1 LVTSPCD
8 EQTSEES
15 TAVNDEQHIYQ
26 LTWRHPF
33 WGYTEEGI
41 LEAPDLD
48 TAIALAPPESARGLP
63 ISEIAGP
70 EGVAVATITE
80 PPDYEACFLIE
91 HDGRFAEEVVHAPTV
106 SSAWELVAM
115 VIAPEARVV
124 AFSVDGFTMRPDEV
138 EDGFW
143 ERPGIPAGW
152 APTD

>member
-1 LVTSPCD
+1 
-8 EQTSEES
+8 
-15 TAVNDEQHIYQ
+15 
-26 LTWRHPF
+26 
-33 WGYTEEGI
+33 
-41 LEAPDLD
+41 
-48 TAIALAPPESARGLP
+48 
-63 ISEIAGP
+63 
-70 EGVAVATITE
+70 VAVATITE

-106 SSAWELVAM
+106 SSAWELVGM

-138 EDGFW
+138 EDGVW